1 MYAEDKSDL
10 LMRSLIENYAL
21 EGRGDDGKPTGK
33 FYMDYKGMYK
43 VGEEVVRSH
52 FGYTEDQNRRFLID
66 RLSKIIDHVDV
77 LKKGYLAVEEVP
89 AALKTLLGE
98 VEINNEL
105 QM

>member
-21 EGRGDDGKPTGK
+21 EGRGDDGKPTGT

-52 FGYTEDQNRRFLID
+52 FGYTED
-66 RLSKIIDHVDV
+66 
-77 LKKGYLAVEEVP
+77 
-89 AALKTLLGE
+89 
-98 VEINNEL
+98 
-105 QM
+105 